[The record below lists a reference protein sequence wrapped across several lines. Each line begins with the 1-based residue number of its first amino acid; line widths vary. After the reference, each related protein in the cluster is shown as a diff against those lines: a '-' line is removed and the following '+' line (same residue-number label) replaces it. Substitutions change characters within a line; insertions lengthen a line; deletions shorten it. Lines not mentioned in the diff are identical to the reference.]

1 MKLPSLLHGGHDVV
15 LDTMILVYFF
25 EDDQKYG
32 RPCEWL
38 LQQAADGA
46 FSGVITPVTAAEL
59 LVKPLQSKQI
69 ALADRYRDALHSLPN
84 IRLVGFSP
92 EAGFMAGALRAKYS
106 LPLPGMIQVA
116 VAMERNSTALIS
128 NDKALQRVK
137 EVNVILLSS
146 LMNKNKVF
154 MNKSG

>member
-15 LDTMILVYFF
+15 LDTMIFIYLF

-32 RPCEWL
+32 RLCEWL

-59 LVKPLQSKQI
+59 LVKPLQSKRTT
-69 ALADRYRDALHSLPN
+69 LADHYRDALRSLPN
-84 IRLVGFSP
+84 VHMATLSP
-92 EAGFMAGALRAKYS
+92 DAGFMAGALRAKYN
-106 LPLPGMIQVA
+106 LPLPDMIQVA
-116 VAMERNSTALIS
+116 MAMERNSTALIS

-137 EVNVILLSS
+137 EVNGSCLIR
-146 LMNKNKVF
+146 
-154 MNKSG
+154 